1 MSERG
6 DHVTGSHERT
16 ARSTTRVG
24 DSGSPV
30 GSPLTI
36 VLALIA
42 VAVGFLI
49 FRSISDDGDAAG
61 NGVLPDTNTTLA
73 NGGTAAPGQ
82 TTVAPDG
89 AATTPTTISAEQ
101 VTEGGTIIVANASGA
116 DGAAGQLTDLIE
128 AAGYTTGEPT
138 DDNSDEPREDTVVY
152 FTAGNNTEAV
162 AQSLGRDLGGA
173 EVLAMPTEIPTATG
187 ELSGNILVLLGSDIA
202 GDEELP
208 SPPAQVPAAPSL
220 ATTSPTTAG

>member
-1 MSERG
+1 MSERS

-49 FRSISDDGDAAG
+49 FRSISDDGNAVG

-73 NGGTAAPGQ
+73 TGGTAAPGQ
-82 TTVAPDG
+82 TTVAPNG
-89 AATTPTTISAEQ
+89 AATTPTTVSAER

-116 DGAAGQLTDLIE
+116 DGAATQLTTLIE
-128 AAGYTTGEPT
+128 EEGYTTGEAT
-138 DDNSDEPREDTVVY
+138 DDNSDEPREETLVY

-162 AQSLGRDLGGA
+162 ARSLASDLGGV
-173 EVLAMPTEIPTATG
+173 EVLAMPAEIPTSTG

-208 SPPAQVPAAPSL
+208 GPPAQVPVAPSI
-220 ATTSPTTAG
+220 ATTTTTA

>member
-1 MSERG
+1 MSDHTDPG
-6 DHVTGSHERT
+6 HVTGSHERT
-16 ARSTTRVG
+16 SRSSTRVG

-49 FRSISDDGDAAG
+49 FRSISDDDNALGG
-61 NGVLPDTNTTLA
+61 GVLPDTNTSLPTGA
-73 NGGTAAPGQ
+73 TVGPGQ

-89 AATTPTTISAEQ
+89 ATSAPTTISSER

-116 DGAAGQLTDLIE
+116 DGAAGQLTELIQAE
-128 AAGYTTGEPT
+128 GYTTGEAT
-138 DDNSDEPREDTVVY
+138 DDNSDEPNEDTVVY

-162 AQSLGRDLGGA
+162 AQSLARDLGGVD
-173 EVLAMPTEIPTATG
+173 VLAMPAEIPTASG
-187 ELSGNILVLLGSDIA
+187 ELSGNILVLLGSDLA
-202 GDEELP
+202 GDE
-208 SPPAQVPAAPSL
+208 VGL
-220 ATTSPTTAG
+220 AVGHGRRW